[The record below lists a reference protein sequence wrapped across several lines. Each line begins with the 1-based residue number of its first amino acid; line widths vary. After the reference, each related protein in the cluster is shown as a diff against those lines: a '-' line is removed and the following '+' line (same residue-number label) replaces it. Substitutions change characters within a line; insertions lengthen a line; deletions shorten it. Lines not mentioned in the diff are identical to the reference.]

1 MSVFRVERTRDYT
14 VMSNHHLKNKVLS
27 LKAKGLMSL
36 ILSLPD
42 NWDYTLQGLAHISL
56 EKIDAVRRAVKE
68 LECQGYIIRS
78 RERDDQGKLRGTE
91 YVIREQPI
99 SDLPALEN
107 PALDK
112 PALDKPTLEKP
123 TQLSNNKASIDKLNT
138 DLSNTHSVP
147 SHPADSG
154 AGETEVNGIEKIV
167 AYEQVIKENIAYDA
181 LCQRLDKSYN
191 EAPFSIA
198 SGNEDVVLN
207 SGAFQLTYSDLTLPG
222 RNGFDLSLSR
232 QYDSSKSNTE
242 DINLYY
248 DDETGDRYNCVVFF
262 AKWQIHD
269 NEMIIKYRVEDSYY
283 FWKDRSDMLSE
294 IRGSYDGD
302 PEWMEDDGTFDDGRG
317 YYQGMVW
324 DTPWKTQVFMR
335 TSTRPND
342 HFYKLYG
349 LGYGWR
355 LMFPSIERV
364 VTQEY
369 RTKTKTFL
377 HLETGLSLPINEANN
392 GFDDYPLK
400 DVTIQYAGNIYT
412 VFYKDGRTAYFDANN
427 RLTRMTDKFGNQ
439 ITFAYDAA
447 GRMNRITGAP
457 GRVAYKMDGIGGQSG
472 APIFSDTKVIGFHA
486 YEVENPTSSSYNYG
500 TKVTNALVSMAAS

>member
-181 LCQRLDKSYN
+181 LCQRLDKTRLDEIVTLMVETVCTSKKT
-191 EAPFSIA
+191 IRVA
-198 SGNEDVVLN
+198 SDDFPAEIVKSKLLKLDSTHIEFVFNCLSEN
-207 SGAFQLTYSDLTLPG
+207 TTKI
-222 RNGFDLSLSR
+222 RNIR
-232 QYDSSKSNTE
+232 QYLLTVLFNALNT
-242 DINLYY
+242 I
-248 DDETGDRYNCVVFF
+248 
-262 AKWQIHD
+262 
-269 NEMIIKYRVEDSYY
+269 DSYY
-283 FWKDRSDMLSE
+283 SSLVNHDLHF
-294 IRGSYDGD
+294 D
-302 PEWMEDDGTFDDGRG
+302 P
-317 YYQGMVW
+317 Y
-324 DTPWKTQVFMR
+324 
-335 TSTRPND
+335 SS
-342 HFYKLYG
+342 L
-349 LGYGWR
+349 
-355 LMFPSIERV
+355 
-364 VTQEY
+364 
-369 RTKTKTFL
+369 TK
-377 HLETGLSLPINEANN
+377 N
-392 GFDDYPLK
+392 
-400 DVTIQYAGNIYT
+400 
-412 VFYKDGRTAYFDANN
+412 
-427 RLTRMTDKFGNQ
+427 
-439 ITFAYDAA
+439 
-447 GRMNRITGAP
+447 
-457 GRVAYKMDGIGGQSG
+457 
-472 APIFSDTKVIGFHA
+472 
-486 YEVENPTSSSYNYG
+486 
-500 TKVTNALVSMAAS
+500 